1 MSEKRERLGPGH
13 INFGGEIKG
22 HYTQTEAVTLQ
33 IAVNHKGEPQGTL
46 ADALNYFFKEHP
58 NSLLVDFIPL
68 SDTNGLLFYTY
79 VVSAEELEEF
89 QREQEE
95 FRQFRAERRAKREE
109 AEAAARAEEEKAA
122 VEAKAKQEAEAA
134 EILRLAELGR
144 KHEKNCKKE
153 KR

>member
-22 HYTQTEAVTLQ
+22 HYTQTEAVWLDATPPGSDNDRLT
-33 IAVNHKGEPQGTL
+33 V
-46 ADALNYFFKEHP
+46 ADALNDFFAAHP
-58 NSLLVDFIPL
+58 NSLLVEFVPH
-68 SDTNGLLFYTY
+68 SSTEGLLFYTY

-144 KHEKNCKKE
+144 KHEKNCKKD